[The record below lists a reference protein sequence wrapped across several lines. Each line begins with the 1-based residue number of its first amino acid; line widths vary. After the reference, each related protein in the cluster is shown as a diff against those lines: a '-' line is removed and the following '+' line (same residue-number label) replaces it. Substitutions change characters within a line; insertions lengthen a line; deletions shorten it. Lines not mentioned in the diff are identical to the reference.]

1 MFKIEKN
8 TEVYIAVG
16 NDVNVTSHTNSSHD
30 DKVTLKYNDGVIHTN
45 MNIEQFIN
53 TMASH
58 ILESFKE

>member
-16 NDVNVTSHTNSSHD
+16 NEVIATSLKNSLHN
-30 DKVTLKYNDGVIHTN
+30 DKVTLKYNGGVIHTN

-53 TMASH
+53 KAASH